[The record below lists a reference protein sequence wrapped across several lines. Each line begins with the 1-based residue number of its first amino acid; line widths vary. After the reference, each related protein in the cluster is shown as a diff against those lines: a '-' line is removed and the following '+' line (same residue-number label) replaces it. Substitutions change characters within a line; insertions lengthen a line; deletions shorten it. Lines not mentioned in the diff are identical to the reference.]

1 MRCTSPLKLRNGDEV
16 PCGQCMAC
24 RLNYGKEWSIRI
36 MHEAKKYET
45 SIFLTLTYD
54 EDNIPENGSLQKR
67 DVQLFLKRLR
77 RVLEPREIRY
87 YLSGEYGDKFCR
99 PHYHV
104 ILFNVSPFEK
114 IFRFEQKRKGEYI
127 GYCDV
132 WPYGL
137 VYCGQVTDDSACYVA
152 KYTTKK
158 VKGKGSHEFYEAHG
172 LVPEFALMS
181 RRPGIGA
188 DFCDKFSPELIQHQS
203 VISKGQEYK
212 LPRYYQNRLG
222 LKKSF
227 RELSK
232 LKGKRREELKELAR
246 RHGFTGDLE
255 YFEHYLDMNREETIR
270 KRMKG

>member
-1 MRCTSPLKLRNGDEV
+1 MRCRSLIKLKNGDEV

-24 RLNYGKEWSIRI
+24 RLNYGKDWSIRI
-36 MHEAKKYET
+36 MHEAKKYDI

-54 EDNIPENGSLQKR
+54 DDNIPENGSLQKR

-77 RVLEPREIRY
+77 RALEPREIRY
-87 YLSGEYGDKFCR
+87 YLSGEYGDKFGR

-114 IFRFEQKRKGEYI
+114 IFHLEEKENGEYM

-137 VYCGQVTDDSACYVA
+137 VHCGQVTDDSSCYVA

-158 VKGKGSHEFYEAHG
+158 VKGKGSREFYEAHG

-188 DFCDKFSPELIQHQS
+188 DFCDKFSSELIQHQS
-203 VISKGQEYK
+203 VISKGREYK

-222 LKKSF
+222 IKKTF
-227 RELSK
+227 REIFK
-232 LKGKRREELKELAR
+232 LKSQRREELKELAR

-255 YFEHYLDMNREETIR
+255 FFEYYLGMNREETIR